1 MFSKDKDEDR
11 KALVEAENALHHMED
26 MQKQIDAREEVIHRE
41 MTPWRGRLARNHF
54 IQEYEE
60 LFRGN
65 R

>member
-1 MFSKDKDEDR
+1 MFSRNKDEDK
-11 KALVEAENALHHMED
+11 KALANAETALAHMED
-26 MQKQIDAREEVIHRE
+26 MSKQIAAREEVIHE
-41 MTPWRGRLARNHF
+41 QMKPYKGRLARNHF